1 MLLQHAQELDLGIQW
16 KLTDLIQK
24 QGAAVGQFE
33 APYPTLRL
41 GYLSRFCR
49 ATFGCSVSVIS
60 ATPIYGRLRRFAN
73 QVPPH
78 SRGAGGIR
86 QPARFD
92 LMLA

>member
-1 MLLQHAQELDLGIQW
+1 
-16 KLTDLIQK
+16 
-24 QGAAVGQFE
+24 
-33 APYPTLRL
+33 
-41 GYLSRFCR
+41 
-49 ATFGCSVSVIS
+49 
-60 ATPIYGRLRRFAN
+60 LRRFAN